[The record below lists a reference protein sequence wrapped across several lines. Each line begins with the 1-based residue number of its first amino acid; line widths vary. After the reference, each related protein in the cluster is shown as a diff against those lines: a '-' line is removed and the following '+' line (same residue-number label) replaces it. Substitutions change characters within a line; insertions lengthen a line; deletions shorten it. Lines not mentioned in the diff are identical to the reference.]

1 MQSSFEKQP
10 ASTAEE
16 RTLVFTDASRSA
28 VTEENPQQF
37 SQLLVPMVQLG
48 GLASNHNLLP
58 RIPLIEWD
66 KNENGAA
73 PSLPGLR
80 GEIVHFC

>member
-1 MQSSFEKQP
+1 M
-10 ASTAEE
+10 
-16 RTLVFTDASRSA
+16 
-28 VTEENPQQF
+28 
-37 SQLLVPMVQLG
+37 PMVQLG

-66 KNENGAA
+66 KNENGAG